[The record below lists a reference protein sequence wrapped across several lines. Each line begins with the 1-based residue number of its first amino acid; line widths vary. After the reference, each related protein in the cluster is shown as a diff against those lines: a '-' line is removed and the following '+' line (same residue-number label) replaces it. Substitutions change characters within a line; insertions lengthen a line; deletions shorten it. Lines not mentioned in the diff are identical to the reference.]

1 VNTHRFRINTLA
13 LAARLPTMHMFR
25 EGVEVGGLMSYGAN
39 FPDAGRATADD
50 AHVSGRGRSG
60 RSDVLWSKLPGRMI
74 VPLFDATNPY
84 AAIHQL
90 LEADIVC
97 VRDFTRPDAMSN
109 EQLGQLAMIAH
120 HCYRSHHLVLN
131 CIHHLESR
139 RAIASGSVHIY
150 ARTLHSSAQ
159 QSL

>member
-1 VNTHRFRINTLA
+1 
-13 LAARLPTMHMFR
+13 
-25 EGVEVGGLMSYGAN
+25 
-39 FPDAGRATADD
+39 
-50 AHVSGRGRSG
+50 
-60 RSDVLWSKLPGRMI
+60 MI
-74 VPLFDATNPY
+74 APLFDATNPF

-90 LEADIVC
+90 LEADIVY

-120 HCYRSHHLVLN
+120 HCYRSYDLVVN

-139 RAIASGSVHIY
+139 QAIASGSVTIY
-150 ARTLHSSAQ
+150 ARTLQPSAE

>member
-1 VNTHRFRINTLA
+1 VPHALVAIN
-13 LAARLPTMHMFR
+13 
-25 EGVEVGGLMSYGAN
+25 
-39 FPDAGRATADD
+39 
-50 AHVSGRGRSG
+50 
-60 RSDVLWSKLPGRMI
+60 KRMI
-74 VPLFDATNPY
+74 APLFNATNPY

-90 LEADIVC
+90 LEADIVY

-120 HCYRSHHLVLN
+120 HCYRSHDLVLN

-159 QSL
+159 QSLQCGRKRRFGFSED